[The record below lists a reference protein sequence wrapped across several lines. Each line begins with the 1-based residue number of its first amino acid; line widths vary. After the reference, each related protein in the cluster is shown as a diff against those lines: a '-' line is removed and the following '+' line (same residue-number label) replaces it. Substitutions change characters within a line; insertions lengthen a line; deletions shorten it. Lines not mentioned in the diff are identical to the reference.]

1 MLAPNIS
8 TNNDTSC
15 KVNICIQ
22 NKASAVQTT
31 LAFHMTAHFLSLS
44 LAPSDRV
51 VTSVHAVLASS
62 DPALCFFLRLF
73 SFFFI
78 FASHAFFRASSI
90 FFAALRSAR
99 DCDRL
104 LRWLPA
110 RSGRRERGWNHRGA
124 RPGGAVEGTFCSGAI
139 L

>member
-90 FFAALRSAR
+90 FFDGAAGSCTPVVPAS
-99 DCDRL
+99 
-104 LRWLPA
+104 LPPA
-110 RSGRRERGWNHRGA
+110 GTSGQPA
-124 RPGGAVEGTFCSGAI
+124 Q
-139 L
+139 